1 MGRVIS
7 LDRGCRTSYV
17 MIVCDTILFIA
28 VNLDRVVKRL
38 KELPG
43 ANRFL
48 RVNAITEGCKGSNK
62 SHEVHRT
69 DPKASAVCGGNS
81 WPPGLD

>member
-1 MGRVIS
+1 MIS

-38 KELPG
+38 KETPRSQSIL
-43 ANRFL
+43 A
-48 RVNAITEGCKGSNK
+48 CKCNY
-62 SHEVHRT
+62 
-69 DPKASAVCGGNS
+69 
-81 WPPGLD
+81 